1 MRLPDP
7 NSTDE
12 NDVPFVRHEGQAE
25 EVLHLGTINL
35 LGPAPLEVFQQ
46 FDSGEASGG
55 DASLHAALLAN
66 LSLSVDESSQIVDVG
81 PVLLGGLRRQCG
93 VLLPQIMQTHE
104 LELLF
109 QPLILFLHE
118 TPPSLRW

>member
-7 NSTDE
+7 NSADE

-25 EVLHLGTINL
+25 EVLHLGAINL

-55 DASLHAALLAN
+55 DASLHAPLLAN

-81 PVLLGGLRRQCG
+81 PVLRGADCHRYSRFWTGRHPLRSLVFTFLKDLAAG
-93 VLLPQIMQTHE
+93 VRVKE
-104 LELLF
+104 
-109 QPLILFLHE
+109 
-118 TPPSLRW
+118 